1 MADLHNYI
9 WHRMVLVHFRAYVHI
24 WYHHDI
30 MLYMYLTDTGAL
42 ERMSTWTDEL
52 RLCECMYKGSTY
64 NALYHCIK
72 VNIYE
77 RIWPHMRQMVGRELG
92 ESLVAKL
99 VSSTSWENL
108 RPATS
113 RGSATGAKQLLPWIA
128 TPPPTILTSSP
139 SRICCWSMLSV
150 QDYTSCYRFAKYHTR
165 YQKPKNIS
173 GLPSSN
179 NSVAFEEKWD
189 GIICLLGRSRG
200 EDLSLIEPWTPSFWE
215 SESCI

>member
-1 MADLHNYI
+1 
-9 WHRMVLVHFRAYVHI
+9 
-24 WYHHDI
+24 
-30 MLYMYLTDTGAL
+30 
-42 ERMSTWTDEL
+42 MSAFD
-52 RLCECMYKGSTY
+52 
-64 NALYHCIK
+64 
-72 VNIYE
+72 
-77 RIWPHMRQMVGRELG
+77 HMRQMVERELG

-99 VSSTSWENL
+99 VSSTSWKNL

-139 SRICCWSMLSV
+139 SRSCSWSMLSV
-150 QDYTSCYRFAKYHTR
+150 QDYCSPIIACYRFAKYHTR

-200 EDLSLIEPWTPSFWE
+200 EDNIFNRSLNTILLRIRELHLKRVFAHVLFR
-215 SESCI
+215 

>member
-1 MADLHNYI
+1 MNVHKNTRRHGIPPQLYMASHGLGPLSGLCPHMI
-9 WHRMVLVHFRAYVHI
+9 PS
-24 WYHHDI
+24 WYHVVHVFNRHWCTRAQD
-30 MLYMYLTDTGAL
+30 
-42 ERMSTWTDEL
+42 MSTWTDEL

-113 RGSATGAKQLLPWIA
+113 RGSATSAKQLLPWTT
-128 TPPPTILTSSP
+128 TPPLTILSSSP
-139 SRICCWSMLSV
+139 SRICSWSMLSV
-150 QDYTSCYRFAKYHTR
+150 QDYCCPRFATDLQYIIQDIKRQKIFLDYHHPTIQWHLR
-165 YQKPKNIS
+165 KN
-173 GLPSSN
+173 
-179 NSVAFEEKWD
+179 EME
-189 GIICLLGRSRG
+189 
-200 EDLSLIEPWTPSFWE
+200 
-215 SESCI
+215 